1 MANVKD
7 LLVNGSARVIGTIYG
22 NATSANKVNHSLT
35 FGSKSFNGSSAQ
47 TITLA
52 DLGGK
57 PTQSAVSSPSASG
70 TEISFIDTISQNANG
85 VITATKK
92 TVRDASA
99 SQSGVV
105 NTGTQTFAGVKTFNN
120 TLNFAS
126 INNVAFNFR
135 PGGTG
140 YDTTM
145 SYQTSGNE
153 ALVFA
158 TKNSVTS
165 FMFVNGED
173 SVTNHSSDR

>member
-105 NTGTQTFAGVKTFNN
+105 STGAQSFKGNKTRRTCTFRFQA
-120 TLNFAS
+120 
-126 INNVAFNFR
+126 
-135 PGGTG
+135 
-140 YDTTM
+140 D
-145 SYQTSGNE
+145 GNP
-153 ALVFA
+153 
-158 TKNSVTS
+158 
-165 FMFVNGED
+165 NGQNILHRTEYAE
-173 SVTNHSSDR
+173 HSRQKRDRQKYAEVLCQRGRLYSS

>member
-7 LLVNGSARVIGTIYG
+7 LLVNGSARIIGTIYG
-22 NATSANKVNHSLT
+22 NATSADKVNHSLT

-57 PTQSAVSSPSASG
+57 PIQSAVSSPSASG

-105 NTGTQTFAGVKTFNN
+105 NTGAQSFKGNKTLDDGMLIIKPAGRSSWQEGIRILAANN
-120 TLNFAS
+120 
-126 INNVAFNFR
+126 
-135 PGGTG
+135 G
-140 YDTTM
+140 
-145 SYQTSGNE
+145 
-153 ALVFA
+153 
-158 TKNSVTS
+158 
-165 FMFVNGED
+165 
-173 SVTNHSSDR
+173 

>member
-35 FGSKSFNGSSAQ
+35 YGSKSFNGSSAQ

-52 DLGGK
+52 DLSGK

-70 TEISFIDTISQNANG
+70 TEISFIDIISQNANG

-105 NTGTQTFAGVKTFNN
+105 STGAQTFAGDKTFKNDI
-120 TLNFAS
+120 FA
-126 INNVAFNFR
+126 N
-135 PGGTG
+135 G
-140 YDTTM
+140 YYM
-145 SYQTSGNE
+145 SDCQPTPTQTNRFGYYQ
-153 ALVFA
+153 
-158 TKNSVTS
+158 
-165 FMFVNGED
+165 
-173 SVTNHSSDR
+173 

>member
-99 SQSGVV
+99 NQSGVV
-105 NTGTQTFAGVKTFNN
+105 NTGAQTFAGIKTFTNKIILKDGDQKGAKIGAAHI
-120 TLNFAS
+120 TTAS
-126 INNVAFNFR
+126 
-135 PGGTG
+135 
-140 YDTTM
+140 
-145 SYQTSGNE
+145 TS
-153 ALVFA
+153 
-158 TKNSVTS
+158 
-165 FMFVNGED
+165 NGEVVLQNGHLRFGG
-173 SVTNHSSDR
+173 SA

>member
-57 PTQSAVSSPSASG
+57 PLQSAVSSPSASG

-85 VITATKK
+85 VISATKK

-105 NTGTQTFAGVKTFNN
+105 STGVQTFAGVKTLNN

-126 INNVAFNFR
+126 INNVALNFR
-135 PGGTG
+135 PDNAS
-140 YDTTM
+140 YYTTA
-145 SYQTSGNE
+145 SFQTAGNE
-153 ALVFA
+153 ALIFA
-158 TKNSVTS
+158 TKNAVTS
-165 FMFVNGED
+165 FMFVSGED
-173 SVTNHSSDR
+173 SITNHGSDR